1 MNLSYYNTKFQS
13 LIDEARKDGFKL
25 SDNEFVK
32 TEDEKFHVME
42 VFLVNNTTYEDS
54 GRFNIYKKTV
64 KISQEDYDKI
74 IVHAKENDCK
84 TIKCDYRN
92 GDELIERIIYS
103 NDELNIDFS
112 MCSIGGNISIR
123 YNSYRVY
130 NDNDECVDLFFTK
143 ENDDDDFPRGYISF
157 YIMERRDFEKAENVN
172 LNLEKFMRDNK

>member
-25 SDNEFVK
+25 FDNEFVK
-32 TEDEKFHVME
+32 TEDEKFPVME
-42 VFLVNNTTYEDS
+42 VFLVNNTTS
-54 GRFNIYKKTV
+54 GQFNIYKKTV

-74 IVHAKENDCK
+74 IAYAKENDCK
-84 TIKCDYRN
+84 TIKCDYSN

-130 NDNDECVDLFFTK
+130 SDNDEYVDLFFTK

-157 YIMERRDFEKAENVN
+157 YIMERHDFEKAENVN